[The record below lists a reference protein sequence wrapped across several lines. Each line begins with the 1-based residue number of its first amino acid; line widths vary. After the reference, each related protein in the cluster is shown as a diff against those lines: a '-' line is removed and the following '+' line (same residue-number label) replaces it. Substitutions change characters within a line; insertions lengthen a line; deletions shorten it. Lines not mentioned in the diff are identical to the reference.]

1 MSTRAGRSDLLAR
14 ELSRQLHALPATRY
28 EFAVFD
34 GRMTRRVWRA
44 RQAMRS
50 LGWLKYKNARGCH
63 VYLRPATTACV
74 LVEGVTAEALAAMD
88 ADGLAP
94 ALVVEAA
101 PERIETWFRL
111 GIELGP
117 KLGLCVG
124 QVLAA
129 RYGGDPAAVD
139 IRRLGRAA
147 GFANRTADLA
157 GTDGRYPS
165 VRVVEARGRVTPGTE
180 ELVAQG
186 EERLRRKTRRRA
198 ERTAERLDGA
208 NRKPPRDSP
217 EAFLAREM
225 ARMARRYGA
234 EMDPTRSEA
243 VAARRMALSGYAKDE
258 VAAALAACPEVAM
271 RHPGGAGDYAARSA
285 AWACGEARRRA
296 R

>member
-50 LGWLKYKNARGCH
+50 LGWLMHKNACGGH

-74 LVEGVTAEALAAMD
+74 LVEGATAQTLAAIA

-101 PERIETWFRL
+101 PERFETWFRL
-111 GIELGP
+111 GFKPGPRLGV
-117 KLGLCVG
+117 CVA

-139 IRRLGRAA
+139 VRRLGRAA
-147 GFANRTADLA
+147 GFRNRAADLVEP
-157 GTDGRYPS
+157 DGRYPK
-165 VRVVEARGRVTPGTE
+165 VRVVEARGRVTPGAG
-180 ELVAQG
+180 ELVAEA
-186 EERLRRKTRRRA
+186 EERLRRKAQRRA
-198 ERTAERLDGA
+198 ERAAGRPDGTAG
-208 NRKPPRDSP
+208 KPARDAP

-225 ARMARRYGA
+225 ARIARRYERAA
-234 EMDPTRSEA
+234 EPTRAEA
-243 VAARRMALSGYAKDE
+243 VAARRMALAGYAKDE
-258 VAAALAACPEVAM
+258 VAAALAACPEVAR
-271 RHPGGAGDYAARSA
+271 RHAGRVREYAGLTA